1 MTGVVVVPATLDGEM
16 SGWSPV
22 MGNDCF
28 AAPRRNRSR
37 TTSRSSECD
46 EELTLV
52 QMAIFIE
59 KSEAAVEGANR
70 KKKCSHEG
78 VSEAKEEQLN
88 QHRP

>member
-1 MTGVVVVPATLDGEM
+1 MTGVVLATLDGEM

-22 MGNDCF
+22 VGNNCS
-28 AAPRRNRSR
+28 AAPHRKRR
-37 TTSRSSECD
+37 RSSECD

-52 QMAIFIE
+52 QMAIIMG

-78 VSEAKEEQLN
+78 VSEAKE
-88 QHRP
+88 